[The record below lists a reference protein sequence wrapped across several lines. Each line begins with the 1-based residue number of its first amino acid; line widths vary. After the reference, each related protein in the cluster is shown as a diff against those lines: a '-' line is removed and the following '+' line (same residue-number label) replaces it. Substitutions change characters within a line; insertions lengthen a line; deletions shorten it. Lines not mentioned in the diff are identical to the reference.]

1 MKSMNVCKTCSLS
14 SKTVFGS
21 LTTEESEQLEA
32 NLECYEYKKGEIIYK
47 EGSRITGFYCVKK
60 GVFKI
65 YKTGIDSK
73 PQIVAFAQKGDIT
86 GYRSVL
92 SNEPACTTV
101 ESLEDSEVCYIPS
114 SLIFEFISKNSN
126 FALSL
131 IQLTCKELN
140 TANDL
145 IKDIAQKTVRERLAE
160 TLLMLDQ
167 TFGKDEEGFINVNL
181 TREDISS
188 IIGTAT
194 ESVIRILSEFKTD
207 GLISLKG
214 KKIGIGNYS
223 KLESISNSFLK

>member
-1 MKSMNVCKTCSLS
+1 MKSTNICKICSLS
-14 SKTVFGS
+14 SKTIFSS
-21 LTTEESEQLEA
+21 LTNDELEILESKLD
-32 NLECYEYKKGEIIYK
+32 CYEYKKGEIIYN

-114 SLIFEFISKNSN
+114 NLIFEFIKRNSD

-131 IQLTCKELN
+131 IQLTCRELN
-140 TANDL
+140 AANDL

-167 TFGKDEEGFINVNL
+167 TFGKDDEGFINVNL

-207 GLISLKG
+207 GLIILKG
-214 KKIGIGNYS
+214 KKIGIINNS
-223 KLESISNSFLK
+223 KLEFISNSF

>member
-1 MKSMNVCKTCSLS
+1 
-14 SKTVFGS
+14 
-21 LTTEESEQLEA
+21 
-32 NLECYEYKKGEIIYK
+32 
-47 EGSRITGFYCVKK
+47 
-60 GVFKI
+60 
-65 YKTGIDSK
+65 
-73 PQIVAFAQKGDIT
+73 
-86 GYRSVL
+86 
-92 SNEPACTTV
+92 
-101 ESLEDSEVCYIPS
+101 
-114 SLIFEFISKNSN
+114 
-126 FALSL
+126 
-131 IQLTCKELN
+131 LN